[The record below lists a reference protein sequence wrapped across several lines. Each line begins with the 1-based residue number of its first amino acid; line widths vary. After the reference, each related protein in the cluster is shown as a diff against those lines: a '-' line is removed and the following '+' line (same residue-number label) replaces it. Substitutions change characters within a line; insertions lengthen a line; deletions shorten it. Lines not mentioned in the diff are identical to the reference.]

1 MRNRALKTL
10 VTIAIAVVLVVVGSM
25 AYVWFSGGTAQA
37 SAAITAPELK
47 VSGTGQ
53 LFQIV
58 TENSEVRF
66 ITHETLL
73 GQPKTVVGKTNQVA
87 GKIVVD
93 FDHPANSQ
101 IGEIRINARTLA
113 TDNEIRN
120 RAIRSQIL
128 LSSQPEHEF
137 VNFVPAKLVGL
148 PEQIK
153 IGQEFSFQ
161 IVGKL
166 TVRGVSHEVTFDA
179 KVTPA
184 SKDKLTGS
192 ATTTVHI
199 QDFNITIPEAPG
211 VADVS
216 QDVNLEFDF
225 VAMPVMK

>member
-1 MRNRALKTL
+1 MRNRVFKTL
-10 VTIAIAVVLVVVGSM
+10 LTMIIAVVLVVVGSM
-25 AYVWFSGGTAQA
+25 AYIWFSGGTAQA

-58 TENSEVRF
+58 TEKSEVRF
-66 ITHETLL
+66 VTHETLL
-73 GQPKTVVGKTNQVA
+73 GQPTTVVGKTNQVA

-93 FDHPANSQ
+93 FEHPSKSQ

-120 RAIRSQIL
+120 RALRSQIL
-128 LSSQPEHEF
+128 LSSQPEHEYVSF
-137 VNFVPAKLVGL
+137 IPTRLVGL
-148 PEQIK
+148 PDQIR
-153 IGQEFSFQ
+153 IAQEFSFQ

-166 TVRGVSHEVTFDA
+166 TVRGVSHEVIFDA

-192 ATTTVHI
+192 ANATVNI

-216 QDVNLEFDF
+216 QEVNLEFNF
-225 VAMPVMK
+225 VAQPALK